1 MNSIMIFVVS
11 VVLGGLSWG
20 VCSLVSDRYEPFDTG
35 IGFAAGQAI
44 MAAFTGYIGFN
55 ENVKKLLVAV
65 FGMYLG
71 MNSYAYAFGGGEARA
86 WAYLLL
92 LTSLTLCVI
101 PMIVGLSARAIRA
114 VKEYRKGGDDQ

>member
-11 VVLGGLSWG
+11 IVLGSLSWG

-35 IGFAAGQAI
+35 IGFVAGQAI
-44 MAAFTGYIGFN
+44 MAAFTCYIGFN
-55 ENVKKLLVAV
+55 ENIKKLLITV

-71 MNSYAYAFGGGEARA
+71 MNSYAYVFGDSGARI

-101 PMIVGLSARAIRA
+101 PMIVGLSARGISA
-114 VKEYRKGGDDQ
+114 VKEYRKGGDNQ

>member
-1 MNSIMIFVVS
+1 MNSSIIFAIS
-11 VVLGGLSWG
+11 IVLGCLSWG
-20 VCSLVSDRYEPFDTG
+20 VASLVSDRYEPFDTG
-35 IGFAAGQAI
+35 IGFIAGQVI

-55 ENVKKLLVAV
+55 ENVKKLLVTV

-71 MNSYAYAFGGGEARA
+71 MNSYAYIFGGDEARA

-101 PMIVGLSARAIRA
+101 PMVVGLVARGISAF
-114 VKEYRKGGDDQ
+114 KEHRKGGNNQ